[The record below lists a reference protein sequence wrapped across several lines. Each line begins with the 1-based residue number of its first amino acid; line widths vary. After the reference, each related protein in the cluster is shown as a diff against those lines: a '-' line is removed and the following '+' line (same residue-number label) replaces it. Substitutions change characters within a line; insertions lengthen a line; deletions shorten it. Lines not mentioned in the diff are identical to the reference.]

1 MNSEGTSGD
10 AVYRSQPPG
19 AHNRTERVKNRV
31 EGANGVRKDVDLDI
45 RFFWKAI
52 VPLLLASVKSR
63 GD

>member
-1 MNSEGTSGD
+1 MQSIEVSLQG
-10 AVYRSQPPG
+10 
-19 AHNRTERVKNRV
+19 HRTERVKNRV